1 MYLIKEVRAP
11 LTVCNSVLKKN
22 CIVTSWRSGFST
34 NMRVI
39 NVFGCK
45 MSAYLCLQL
54 TLADD
59 FYSTVLLVFMPS
71 ISLITLDFEHY

>member
-1 MYLIKEVRAP
+1 M
-11 LTVCNSVLKKN
+11 
-22 CIVTSWRSGFST
+22 

-45 MSAYLCLQL
+45 MSVYLCLQL